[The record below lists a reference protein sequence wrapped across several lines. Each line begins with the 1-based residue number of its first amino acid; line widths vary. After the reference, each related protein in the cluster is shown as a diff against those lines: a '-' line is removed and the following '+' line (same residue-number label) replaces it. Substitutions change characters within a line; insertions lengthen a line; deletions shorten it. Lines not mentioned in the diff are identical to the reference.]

1 MKNKIILMLFFL
13 ITIKNFAQIISGKI
27 TYKVTKEYNTES
39 ESYKFFKSQNP
50 DCFYDELADEISYE
64 MQFSNKQY
72 LFYAVIDNLSNIR
85 CADKILTVL
94 GTMNPDDFNLFNE
107 DTFYRYMHH
116 LGSHLIISKKPYEWI
131 ITEETKTIQNFTC
144 YKAYFIET
152 IDLGDEVKT
161 NTHIVW
167 FTPDLPFSYGP
178 GNYYGLPG
186 VILEANNMGGKYTYG
201 ASKIELNIENPK
213 LENNIKKLKEISKE
227 ITLEEYMKM

>member
-1 MKNKIILMLFFL
+1 MNKFFFIIINFFY
-13 ITIKNFAQIISGKI
+13 FSSFSQINSGKI
-27 TYKVTKEYNTES
+27 TYKVTKEFNEAS
-39 ESYKFFKSQNP
+39 EYYKFYSSQYP
-50 DCFYDELADEISYE
+50 DCFYDDLANEIYYE
-64 MQFSNKQY
+64 MQFTKNEY
-72 LFYAVIDNLSNIR
+72 LFYAVTDNISNGF
-85 CADKILTVL
+85 CVDKINTVI
-94 GTMNPDDFNLFNE
+94 GTMESDSYNLFSNQK
-107 DTFYRYMHH
+107 FLYYMFSLGNH
-116 LGSHLIISKKPYEWI
+116 LLISKKPFEWI
-131 ITEETKTIQNFTC
+131 ITDETKTIQNFTC

-161 NTHIVW
+161 NTHTVW